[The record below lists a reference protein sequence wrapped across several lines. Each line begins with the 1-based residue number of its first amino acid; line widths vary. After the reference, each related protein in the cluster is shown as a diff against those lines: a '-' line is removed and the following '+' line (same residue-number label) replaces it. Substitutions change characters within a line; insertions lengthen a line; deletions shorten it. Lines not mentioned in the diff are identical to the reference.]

1 MQKLKIIV
9 QRDDL
14 DWIWNETEFH
24 ARESNEK
31 EAENVIQ
38 IPQIRKIK
46 PIART
51 FKNLEIE
58 YEEGQPHSTLQE
70 LQSNLLTSRPL
81 MIQNLHEN
89 QFLTLQEA
97 LL

>member
-1 MQKLKIIV
+1 ML
-9 QRDDL
+9 
-14 DWIWNETEFH
+14 
-24 ARESNEK
+24 ESNEK
-31 EAENVIQ
+31 GTENVTQ
-38 IPQIRKIK
+38 IPQMKKIK

-51 FKNLEIE
+51 FKSLEIE

>member
-1 MQKLKIIV
+1 MQKWIIIV
-9 QRDDL
+9 QKDDL
-14 DWIWNETEFH
+14 DSNGNEFR
-24 ARESNEK
+24 APESNEK
-31 EAENVIQ
+31 ESENVIQ
-38 IPQIRKIK
+38 IPRIRKIK
-46 PIART
+46 PIVKT

-97 LL
+97 LH